1 MTEKKTI
8 YTLNINDYCPEIR
21 ELTYP
26 LIKRY
31 AHKIGAE
38 FFEIT
43 ERKWPDLP
51 PVYEKF
57 QIYDLG
63 REHKNDWSLYV
74 DADALIHPEFPDITS
89 LLNKDTVC
97 FHWKDFAPIRFRY
110 DKYFLRDGRNIGEGN
125 WFAIASD
132 LCLDLW
138 HPLDDIT
145 FEEAV
150 ENIFPTQNEL
160 KTVVKRDHLIDDYLV
175 SRNIARYGLKHCT
188 MLEEMAKVGIQT
200 AYYLFHEYCYPVE
213 EKAVMMRQLVE
224 KGIHFKGEP
233 MPHWKGVLNAPTY

>member
-1 MTEKKTI
+1 MKKMLF
-8 YTLNINDYCPEIR
+8 TLNIGDFAPEIR

-26 LIKRY
+26 LMKKY

-43 ERKWPDLP
+43 ERKYPDYP

-63 REHKNDWSLYV
+63 KGNDWSLYV
-74 DADALIHPEFPDITS
+74 DADALIHPEFPDITTQ
-89 LLNKDTVC
+89 LKKDTVC

-125 WFAIASD
+125 FFAVASD
-132 LCLDLW
+132 WCLDVW

-150 ENIFPTQNEL
+150 ENIFPTQQES

-188 MLEEMAKVGIQT
+188 MVDKLQEVGFGFQSFK
-200 AYYLFHEYCYPVE
+200 YLYHEYCYSVE
-213 EKAVMMRQLVE
+213 EKVVQMKNLLE
-224 KGIHFKGEP
+224 KGIHVHGEQA
-233 MPHWKGVLNAPTY
+233 PHWKGVLNES

>member
-1 MTEKKTI
+1 MRKTI
-8 YTLNINDYCPEIR
+8 YTLNIGNYAPEIR

-26 LIKRY
+26 LMKRY

-43 ERKWPDLP
+43 ERKWPELP

-57 QIYDLG
+57 QIYELG
-63 REHKNDWSLYV
+63 REHKNDWNIYL
-74 DADALIHPEFPDITS
+74 DADALVHPEFPDITS
-89 LLNKDTVC
+89 LLNKDMVC

-110 DKYFLRDGRNIGEGN
+110 DNVFLRDGRNIGEGN

-132 LCLDLW
+132 WCLDLW

-145 FEEAV
+145 FDQACD
-150 ENIFPTQNEL
+150 NIFPTVLEA
-160 KTVVKRDHLIDDYLV
+160 KTVIKRDHLIDDYLV

-188 MLEEMAKVGIQT
+188 ILEELQKIGIQSFN
-200 AYYLFHEYCYPVE
+200 YLFHEYVNTVE
-213 EKAVMMRQLVE
+213 EKVVFMKNLLER
-224 KGIHFKGEP
+224 GIHVHGEAAP
-233 MPHWKGVLNAPTY
+233 QWKGVLNAPSN